1 MAALLSSGICVVL
14 ILVAPLL
21 AAAQGQPSGKLVFSL
36 DDAIK
41 RTLAVSHRI
50 KTSRAGIDLSLSKK
64 TQADAAR
71 WAQLEANLFAGP
83 SSESELE
90 SSFPVV
96 VAKNKADTP
105 VVNGVFGR
113 AQIRVIQ
120 PLYTFEKIA
129 SFREAAARGV
139 DVSKATLNKTAS
151 EITLQVKQ
159 AYYGSLLASDVR
171 GFLEGL
177 LKDIKKSLK
186 KSERRVEVGSAAGT
200 LSDIYQLRSFVG
212 RIEAGIADATQGI
225 KFSRDALRTLMQLPE
240 GADFALAD
248 KHLTPVQLK
257 IKSVTDYQRIAN
269 EIRPEFVQIREGIK
283 ARQALVD
290 AAVADLYPVFFA
302 AVLADVAGATNRDQS
317 NHPLITDPLQ
327 HAFGGLVVGLNWQFD
342 FGIKKGRID
351 EAQAEYM
358 KLIHTKDFAELG
370 IPLQVRK
377 AYREFQTATENIR
390 NTRKA
395 YRNARRWLVAAA
407 ANNDLGI
414 GDITALTQ
422 AFILYIEFR
431 VENFEAIHAQRIA
444 LANLDLASGE
454 AVKQFP
460 VQ

>member
-14 ILVAPLL
+14 VLVAPLL
-21 AAAQGQPSGKLVFSL
+21 AAAQGQPSGKLVFSV
-36 DDAIK
+36 DDVIK

-71 WAQLEANLFAGP
+71 WAQIEANVFAGP
-83 SSESELE
+83 SPESKIST
-90 SSFPVV
+90 SSGVLISKSKVNDPVI
-96 VAKNKADTP
+96 
-105 VVNGVFGR
+105 NGVFGR

-120 PLYTFEKIA
+120 PLYTFDKIA
-129 SFREAAARGV
+129 SFREAASRGV
-139 DVSKATLNKTAS
+139 KVSKAALNKTAS

-159 AYYGSLLASDVR
+159 AYYGSLLASDIR
-171 GFLEGL
+171 GFLQGL

-186 KSERRVEVGSAAGT
+186 KSERRVEVGSPAGT
-200 LSDIYQLRSFVG
+200 LSDVYQLRSFVG
-212 RIEAGIADATQGI
+212 RIEKGIADATEGLR
-225 KFSRDALRTLMQLPE
+225 FSRDALRTLMQLNE
-240 GADFALAD
+240 GVDFELAD
-248 KHLTPVQLK
+248 KHLRAVQLK
-257 IKSVTDYQRIAN
+257 IKSVAEYQRIAN
-269 EIRPEFVQIREGIK
+269 DIRPEFVQIREGIK

-302 AVLADVAGATNRDQS
+302 AIVADVAGATNRDQS
-317 NHPLITDPLQ
+317 NIPLITDPLQ
-327 HAFGGLVVGLNWQFD
+327 RALGGVVVGVNWQFD

-358 KLIHTKDFAELG
+358 QLIHTKNFAELG

-390 NTRKA
+390 NTRLA
-395 YRNARRWLVAAA
+395 YRNARRWLVAAV

-414 GDITALTQ
+414 GEITDLTQ
-422 AFILYIEFR
+422 AFIAYIEFR
-431 VENFEAIHAQRIA
+431 VENFQAIHAQRIA
-444 LANLDLASGE
+444 LASLDLASGE